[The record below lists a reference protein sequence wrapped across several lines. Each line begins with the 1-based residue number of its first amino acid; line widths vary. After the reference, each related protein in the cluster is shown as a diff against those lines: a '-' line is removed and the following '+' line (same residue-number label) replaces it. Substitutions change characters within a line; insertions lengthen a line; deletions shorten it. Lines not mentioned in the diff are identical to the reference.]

1 MQEMSGRY
9 CPKITPHGLENATL
23 TYAPLDRYQ
32 SSHVLARCLRLPK
45 TNWTRSS
52 SVSSQMS
59 GLRESFDR
67 TFLGNLSD
75 QAGIV
80 RERDWSTAGLGE
92 GTTHISF
99 FTPFG
104 YTPGFIVLV

>member
-9 CPKITPHGLENATL
+9 CPKITPHGFENATL

-32 SSHVLARCLRLPK
+32 SGHVLARCLRLPK

-59 GLRESFDR
+59 GLRANHLTERSSATCRTRQASSVNEFGQRRDWGKVPP
-67 TFLGNLSD
+67 TFLSSSPSAIP
-75 QAGIV
+75 Q
-80 RERDWSTAGLGE
+80 
-92 GTTHISF
+92 
-99 FTPFG
+99 
-104 YTPGFIVLV
+104 VL